1 MGVFYKNFLFAG
13 AFCLGALLGKDSLA
27 EEKKRVDIV
36 PASMKVINERYHY
49 SPAVKVGN
57 LLFVAGQVG
66 RDEDMKV
73 VIGKEEQIVQAFENL
88 KLVLEESSAD
98 FDDVVEI
105 VTYHTDMRDLELVM
119 KVKDRYFKNRYP
131 TWTGVGV
138 SSLSTPGLELEIKA
152 NEYIDH

>member
-1 MGVFYKNFLFAG
+1 MGIFYKNVLIAG
-13 AFCLGALLGKDSLA
+13 TFFLGALLGKDSLA

-66 RDEDMKV
+66 RDANMKV

-88 KLVLEESSAD
+88 KMVLNESSAD
-98 FDDVVEI
+98 FDDVVEKS
-105 VTYHTDMRDLELVM
+105 TY
-119 KVKDRYFKNRYP
+119 K
-131 TWTGVGV
+131 
-138 SSLSTPGLELEIKA
+138 
-152 NEYIDH
+152 